1 MRVLLVNDYGTPSGG
16 AEIQTLRMRDL
27 LRERGHE
34 ALMLTSDARP
44 VPIALESDV
53 HCLGTQGPARALL
66 QTANP
71 WAAAALRRTIV
82 SFQPDVVH
90 LRMFLSQLSPLI
102 LPALR
107 DVPTLLHVVNYQLI
121 CPLNT
126 KVLPDGSACVQRA
139 GAVCQRHG
147 CVSTLGRARF
157 AVQRRMWSA
166 WSGAVDV
173 VVANSGWTARRLV
186 ADGIDVEGSVAYGI
200 APLGPRPPLSP
211 VPTVAF
217 VGRLF
222 RKKGTDVLV
231 RAMRAVRE
239 AVPDARLRIIG
250 DGPERARLERL
261 VRELSLEDAVEMLG
275 FVSRSEIATTLGDA
289 WVQVVPSVWEEPF
302 GMVTIEAM
310 MRATAVV
317 ASNTGGPSEVVRH
330 GETGLLVPPSDAG
343 ALAAA
348 IVTLLRDRAL
358 AERMGATAW
367 EIARREFT
375 EQAMMDRVLSLYDS
389 TLARFRAKR
398 A

>member
-1 MRVLLVNDYGTPSGG
+1 
-16 AEIQTLRMRDL
+16 
-27 LRERGHE
+27 
-34 ALMLTSDARP
+34 
-44 VPIALESDV
+44 
-53 HCLGTQGPARALL
+53 
-66 QTANP
+66 
-71 WAAAALRRTIV
+71 
-82 SFQPDVVH
+82 
-90 LRMFLSQLSPLI
+90 MFLSQLSPLI

-126 KVLPDGSACVQRA
+126 KVLPDGSTCVQRA

-157 AVQRRMWSA
+157 AVQRRMWRA

-173 VVANSGWTARRLV
+173 VVANSAWTARRLV

-200 APLGPRPPLSP
+200 APLGPRRPLSP

-231 RAMRAVRE
+231 RAMRGVRE

-275 FVSRSEIATTLGDA
+275 FVSRDEIATMLGDA

-330 GETGLLVPPSDAG
+330 GETGLLVPPNDSG

-348 IVTLLRDRAL
+348 IVTLLGDRAL
-358 AERMGATAW
+358 AERMGASAW
-367 EIARREFT
+367 EIARRDFT
-375 EQAMMDRVLSLYDS
+375 EQAMMDRILSLYES
-389 TLARFRAKR
+389 TMARFRAMR